1 MPKLQWRPSEPT
13 AAEMSFLER
22 ESAAEDPFDRLKLKA
37 GVWRLWKEG
46 GAKMVCKELDGGL
59 ARVITL
65 IPEGEPE
72 PAWDLWGR
80 VFQWM
85 GPSSTGGAWKIFLLA
100 AGKDRAFPAT
110 GQDLGPE
117 HVNGGYTRP
126 CSTEGIIIYRSEEA
140 TRVLVHELLHAGCL
154 DEMGWS
160 VPLREAAV
168 ETWAELFLVALVSKG
183 VTTAAADVW
192 AKQAQWVVDTNWKA
206 AALHGTHD
214 ISDYA
219 WRYLKGREEMYE
231 RLGVE
236 LPAVRQS
243 MAAGLTSLRFTHP
256 LLGD

>member
-1 MPKLQWRPSEPT
+1 M
-13 AAEMSFLER
+13 AFLER
-22 ESAAEDPFDRLKLKA
+22 EAAAEDPFDRLKLKA

-46 GAKMVCKELDGGL
+46 GAKMVCKELGDGL

-65 IPEGEPE
+65 IPRGEVE
-72 PAWDLWGR
+72 PAWDLWSR

-85 GPSSTGGAWKIFLLA
+85 GPSSTGGSWKIFLLA
-100 AGKDRAFPAT
+100 AGKDRAFPAE

-126 CSTEGIIIYRSEEA
+126 CTTEGIMIYRSEEA
-140 TRVLVHELLHAGCL
+140 TRVLIHELLHAGCL

-168 ETWAELFLVALVSKG
+168 ETWAELFLVALLSRG
-183 VTTAAADVW
+183 AAAAASDLW
-192 AKQAQWVVDTNWKA
+192 SKQAQWVADVNWKA
-206 AALHGTHD
+206 TTLHGTHD

-219 WRYLKGREEMYE
+219 WRYLKGREEMYL
-231 RLGVE
+231 RLGAA
-236 LPAVRQS
+236 LPDARPSV
-243 MAAGLTSLRFTHP
+243 AAGLTSLRFTHP